1 MTQPI
6 SNQVHTHPA
15 AVAPP
20 ASGPEPA
27 DARRTRVAPDAFADR
42 TELSPPSD
50 AFSQLGHTSAA
61 AGRAVVLTAIDP
73 VRDAWDGAI
82 DVGEAIGGLS
92 SGLRF
97 AEVFGRDGSADR
109 LRALS
114 VDERLDLAKR
124 GAVTL
129 TTAFVTA
136 SAKGVVRVADLAAD
150 FAQTF
155 AETVRAEPSS
165 GSDR

>member
-6 SNQVHTHPA
+6 SNSIHTHFITPPPA
-15 AVAPP
+15 AED
-20 ASGPEPA
+20 ASVDRAQPGPVG
-27 DARRTRVAPDAFADR
+27 TDAFAQVA
-42 TELSPPSD
+42 S
-50 AFSQLGHTSAA
+50 TSAA
-61 AGRAVVLTAIDP
+61 AGRAAVLTAIDP

-97 AEVFGRDGSADR
+97 AEIFGGDPSTDR
-109 LRALS
+109 LRVLS
-114 VDERLDLAKR
+114 ADERLDLAKR

-136 SAKGVVRVADLAAD
+136 SARGVVRVADLAAD
-150 FAQTF
+150 FAQAFTD
-155 AETVRAEPSS
+155 TVRAEPSP